1 MVLDA
6 QIFDYNHFGFL
17 LPLGQ
22 VHQWLSHRQGRTM
35 MKSWKRTDWILN
47 ASRKFDGDVN
57 EQLVRKQQIPQD
69 LEPCVDQRPI
79 RVST

>member
-1 MVLDA
+1 M
-6 QIFDYNHFGFL
+6 QIWMKYTNIHCMTKMKMMMI
-17 LPLGQ
+17 
-22 VHQWLSHRQGRTM
+22 VKV